1 MSLRVLFFSIIC
13 LLSFEQKIFA
23 QIKLDGQFKN
33 WTAQNTNIN
42 GQQVCYAVSSPVASD
57 PKGLNRAESRIFVSF
72 RPNDKIQNEISVT
85 SGYNYKASSRVNVAI
100 DKKEFKFETE
110 DNYENEVA
118 TDFSAFAVPVCLKTR
133 QHNPGFP
140 AAALRSYFPEI
151 ALNVNNKCQIICFG
165 VCPEK
170 CQKNVP
176 EVAERSKKCLKNVPG
191 HLFYIDLT
199 F

>member
-13 LLSFEQKIFA
+13 LLSFEQKIFS

-42 GQQVCYAVSSPVASD
+42 GQQVYYAVSSPVASD

-110 DNYENEVA
+110 DNFAWLTKYEEEVA
-118 TDFSAFAVPVCLKTR
+118 MIELMRKSSQAKISATSAKGSKTIDTFSLS
-133 QHNPGFP
+133 GFSDAYE
-140 AAALRSYFPEI
+140 AA
-151 ALNVNNKCQIICFG
+151 K
-165 VCPEK
+165 
-170 CQKNVP
+170 
-176 EVAERSKKCLKNVPG
+176 KKCN
-191 HLFYIDLT
+191 FI
-199 F
+199 

>member
-57 PKGLNRAESRIFVSF
+57 PKNLNRAESRIFVSF

-85 SGYNYKASSRVNVAI
+85 SGYNYKTSSQAKI
-100 DKKEFKFETE
+100 SATSAKGSKTTDTFSLSGFS
-110 DNYENEVA
+110 DAYEVA
-118 TDFSAFAVPVCLKTR
+118 K
-133 QHNPGFP
+133 
-140 AAALRSYFPEI
+140 
-151 ALNVNNKCQIICFG
+151 
-165 VCPEK
+165 
-170 CQKNVP
+170 
-176 EVAERSKKCLKNVPG
+176 KKCN
-191 HLFYIDLT
+191 FI
-199 F
+199 

>member
-42 GQQVCYAVSSPVASD
+42 GQQVCYAASSPVAYD

-72 RPNDKIQNEISVT
+72 RPNDKIQNEISIT
-85 SGYNYKASSRVNVAI
+85 SGYNYKASSRVNVVI

-110 DNYENEVA
+110 DNFAWLTKYEEEVA
-118 TDFSAFAVPVCLKTR
+118 MIELMRKSSQAKISATSAKGSKTTDTFSLS
-133 QHNPGFP
+133 GFSD
-140 AAALRSYFPEI
+140 AYEI
-151 ALNVNNKCQIICFG
+151 AK
-165 VCPEK
+165 
-170 CQKNVP
+170 
-176 EVAERSKKCLKNVPG
+176 KKCN
-191 HLFYIDLT
+191 FI
-199 F
+199 